1 MNKNRRK
8 IAAVISLCLLVAM
21 LAGCSGGK
29 VSLTKKEPQEGA
41 TVYTLEGKCTAEAA
55 DGKVTVYLHSNL
67 LEGTAVRF
75 CLDTYDGEQL
85 ASEVYTVSGATI
97 QTSFPIEADWEGKL
111 VYASV
116 VAAPSIGGQP
126 KEVTEAYGR
135 YFQNIDGSCVIWN
148 KSENIFLAQSA
159 KIEL

>member
-1 MNKNRRK
+1 M
-8 IAAVISLCLLVAM
+8 
-21 LAGCSGGK
+21 
-29 VSLTKKEPQEGA
+29 
-41 TVYTLEGKCTAEAA
+41 YTLEGKCTAEAA
-55 DGKVTVYLHSNL
+55 DGKVTVYLHTNL
-67 LEGTAVRF
+67 LEGTVVRF

-85 ASEVYTVSGATI
+85 ASEVYTVSGETI

-135 YFQNIDGSCVIWN
+135 YFQNIDGSCVIWD
-148 KSENIFLAQSA
+148 KSENIFLAQSGCPVFFCQ
-159 KIEL
+159 KMSPKELTERWLCDIIYSNSAT

>member
-1 MNKNRRK
+1 M
-8 IAAVISLCLLVAM
+8 
-21 LAGCSGGK
+21 
-29 VSLTKKEPQEGA
+29 
-41 TVYTLEGKCTAEAA
+41 
-55 DGKVTVYLHSNL
+55 
-67 LEGTAVRF
+67 
-75 CLDTYDGEQL
+75 
-85 ASEVYTVSGATI
+85 
-97 QTSFPIEADWEGKL
+97 
-111 VYASV
+111 

>member
-8 IAAVISLCLLVAM
+8 IAAVISLCLLMAM

-85 ASEVYTVSGATI
+85 ASEVYTVSGETI
-97 QTSFPIEADWEGKL
+97 Q
-111 VYASV
+111 
-116 VAAPSIGGQP
+116 

-135 YFQNIDGSCVIWN
+135 YFQNIDGSCVIWD